1 MHDKLRDMHRNIQE
15 STGRRRNNAV
25 EAHNRH
31 TNVRPANFSLGD
43 FVLKGETKSGPKL
56 RRKWT
61 GPYLVTQCQSK
72 FLFTVKDLIDGK
84 TYTAHG
90 RRLKLFRNSDYE
102 VTEDI
107 LHHLDYQRGE
117 LLVIESFENIHDKQ
131 GQVELELKWRGFHSN
146 END

>member
-1 MHDKLRDMHRNIQE
+1 MSESRLQSIIKTISMHDKLRDMHRNIQE

-90 RRLKLFRNSDYE
+90 RRLKLFGNSDYE

-107 LHHLDYQRGE
+107 LCLLYTSPSPRDQRG
-117 LLVIESFENIHDKQ
+117 S
-131 GQVELELKWRGFHSN
+131 RMPSSA
-146 END
+146 